1 MARFYEDD
9 AAAQI
14 SVDDF
19 AFNMTSGATTFAAIF
34 EYAYGEQFGFG
45 DRQVPTLTATTISV
59 SALSAGDIVSVP
71 ADAIP
76 TSSVAKSFTIL
87 VKQPDN
93 SGVTVL
99 VLETEAA

>member
-1 MARFYEDD
+1 MTRFFEDD

-45 DRQVPTLTATTISV
+45 DREVPTLTATTSSV
-59 SALSAGDIVSVP
+59 SAVAVDDSVVIP
-71 ADAIP
+71 AAAIP
-76 TSSVAKSFTIL
+76 TSSVDKTFTIL
-87 VKQPDN
+87 AKKPDN

-99 VLETEAA
+99 LLESA